1 MSMNI
6 IVTGCSSGIGAE
18 IVKTFLND
26 GNHTVI
32 GIARRGS
39 ELDKIK
45 LLSDNSNAFI
55 PIQFDLSNISEYQS
69 LKSMILQYVPNI
81 DILINNAG
89 ILTNKLFEKVTES
102 EFDTVFNVNIKAPY
116 FLIQSLLSL
125 FASNS
130 HIVNITSMGGVQ
142 GSVKFAGLSAYS
154 ASKAA
159 LSNLT
164 ESLAVELQ
172 ERKIFVNAIA
182 LGAVQTEMLK
192 MAFPDYKAPIS
203 PKQMADFIVSFAKTG
218 HNFFNGKILPA
229 AITTP

>member
-1 MSMNI
+1 MNI

-18 IVKTFLND
+18 IVKGFLND

-45 LLSDNSNAFI
+45 LLSENSNAFI

-81 DILINNAG
+81 NILINNAG
-89 ILTNKLFEKVTES
+89 ILTNKLFEKVTKS